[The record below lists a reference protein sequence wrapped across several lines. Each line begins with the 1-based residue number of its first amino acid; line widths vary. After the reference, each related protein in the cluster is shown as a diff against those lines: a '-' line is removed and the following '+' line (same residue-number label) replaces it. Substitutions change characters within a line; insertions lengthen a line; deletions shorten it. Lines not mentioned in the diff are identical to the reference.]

1 MKATYKQ
8 TERTREVILNKLYTS
23 EIKEFSKD
31 KLPFIVTYCV
41 EVHQVFK
48 VGDLSVDPL
57 LGESGCFQQL
67 LGKD

>member
-1 MKATYKQ
+1 MHH
-8 TERTREVILNKLYTS
+8 
-23 EIKEFSKD
+23 
-31 KLPFIVTYCV
+31 KLPFIGVYGSVPIVTNCI